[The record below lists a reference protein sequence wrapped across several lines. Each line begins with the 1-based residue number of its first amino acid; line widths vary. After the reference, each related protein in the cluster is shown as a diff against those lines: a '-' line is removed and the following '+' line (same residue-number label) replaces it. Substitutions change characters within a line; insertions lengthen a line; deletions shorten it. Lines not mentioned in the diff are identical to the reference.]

1 MLDIVELI
9 RLIGLLHQMT
19 QSTLQAT
26 GLFNYKFGYYTTIL
40 EELLDE
46 CPKQQGVTR
55 HALYGLQQE
64 SAQPERFAL
73 LDLQTLLREWSVDNM

>member
-26 GLFNYKFGYYTTIL
+26 GLLDYRFGYYATIL

-46 CPKQQGVTR
+46 CAEQQGVTC
-55 HALYGLQQE
+55 HALYWLQQE

-73 LDLQTLLREWSVDNM
+73 LDLQTLLREYFII